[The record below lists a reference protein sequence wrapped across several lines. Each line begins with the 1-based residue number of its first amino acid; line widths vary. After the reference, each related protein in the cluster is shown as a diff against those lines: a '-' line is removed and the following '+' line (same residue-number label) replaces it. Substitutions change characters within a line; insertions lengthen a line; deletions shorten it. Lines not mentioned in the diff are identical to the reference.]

1 LRVVLI
7 ATYELG
13 RQPFGLA
20 SPAAW
25 LRGESHEVATLDL
38 SRQTL
43 DPQLIANAAFIGF
56 HLPMHTAA
64 RLALQHIQTVRRWN
78 PEAAICCY
86 GLYAPL
92 NDGMLRGA
100 GATHI
105 IGGEF
110 EQELA
115 NLISG
120 RTESPKPIV
129 MDRLAF
135 RVPDRTGMLPNERYA
150 RLAMDSR
157 RIVAG
162 YTEASRG
169 CKHLCRHC
177 PIVPV
182 YQGRF
187 RIVPREIVLA
197 DVKQQIA
204 AGARHITFGDPD
216 FLNGPGHAIP
226 LVEAFHREF
235 PDITWDATIKIEHL
249 LKHRDLLP
257 VLARTGCLFV
267 TSAVESLDDAVLRRL
282 DKGHTRQDF
291 LECVKLMRSFVLTLA
306 PTFVPFTPWTTRE
319 SYLDLLRTIRD
330 LGIIGSV
337 APVQLA
343 IRLLIPAGSRLLEL
357 DDLHAGEF
365 DAAALSY
372 KWTHPDPD
380 MDALS
385 SDLLRIIRNADRKG
399 FSRLG
404 AFRLVWERAF
414 GEPPDFHL
422 ADRATIPFLTE
433 PWYC

>member
-1 LRVVLI
+1 
-7 ATYELG
+7 
-13 RQPFGLA
+13 
-20 SPAAW
+20 
-25 LRGESHEVATLDL
+25 VATLDL

-43 DPQLIANAAFIGF
+43 DRPLIAKAAFIAF

-64 RLALQHIQTVRRWN
+64 RLALQHIETVRRWN
-78 PEAAICCY
+78 PEATICCY

-92 NDGMLRGA
+92 NDGMLRAA

-115 NLISG
+115 NVISG
-120 RTESPKPIV
+120 RQDRAQLIV

-135 RVPDRTGMLPNERYA
+135 RIPDRTGMLSNESYA
-150 RLAMDSR
+150 RLALDAR
-157 RIVAG
+157 RNIAG

-187 RIVPREIVLA
+187 RIIPREVVLA
-197 DVKQQIA
+197 DVKQQIE
-204 AGARHITFGDPD
+204 AGATHITFGDPD
-216 FLNGPGHAIP
+216 FLNGPGHAVP

-257 VLARTGCLFV
+257 LLASTGCLFV
-267 TSAVESLDDAVLRRL
+267 TSAVESLDDAVLQRL

-291 LECVKLMRSFVLTLA
+291 LECVELMRSSGLALA

-330 LGIIGSV
+330 LGIVGSV

-357 DDLHAGEF
+357 DDLRAGEF

-372 KWTHPDPD
+372 KWTHSDPE
-380 MDALS
+380 MDVLC

-399 FSRLG
+399 FSRLDT
-404 AFRLVWERAF
+404 FRLVWERGF
-414 GEPPDFHL
+414 GELPDFHL
-422 ADRATIPFLTE
+422 PDRTTIPYLTE